1 MRFCKARF
9 GVVASMM
16 AFSLAAACSPQP
28 DATVSANMIEEKRPS
43 LDNAKAVADAFKL
56 AKLPIVDV
64 KELSE
69 TTDDNHLL
77 GRPGQYTSKLFF
89 YDARHPKSADSEGE
103 NTIEV
108 FLNPIDAK
116 RRHDYIAEITGGV
129 GMLTQYQILRGPI
142 LVRLDKVILPSEA
155 KAYESALDA
164 ALR

>member
-1 MRFCKARF
+1 MRLCKVRSR
-9 GVVASMM
+9 VLASTM
-16 AFSLAAACSPQP
+16 ALSLAAACSPQP
-28 DATVSANMIEEKRPS
+28 DATVSANAVEVKRPS
-43 LDNAKAVADAFKL
+43 LDSAKAVVDAFTL
-56 AKLPIVDV
+56 AKLPVVDV

-69 TTDDNHLL
+69 TTDNNHLL

-89 YDARHPKSADSEGE
+89 YDSRHPKTEEGEGE

-108 FLNPIDAK
+108 FSNPLDAK

-129 GMLTQYQILRGPI
+129 GILTQYQILRGAI